1 MPFASGRARKSLERG
16 AATGMRVEDYFQSG
30 KKWRFRLHEKG
41 GKLHDVPAHHSAEEY
56 LDAYLDAAGLWGEKK
71 APLSQ
76 ATRHGKPM
84 GKKLAQADVY

>member
-41 GKLHDVPAHHSAEEY
+41 GKLHEVPAHHSAEEY
-56 LDAYLDAAGLWGEKK
+56 LDAYIDAAGLWG
-71 APLSQ
+71 
-76 ATRHGKPM
+76 
-84 GKKLAQADVY
+84 